1 MSGELEL
8 KIPKLGLTMTEGTVT
23 EWLVDPGQS
32 FQAGDIL
39 VIIETDKIAN
49 EIEAPAAGTLSEVLV
64 QPGETMDV
72 GVAIARWRPAE
83 QAVADPA
90 PAPAAPAETP
100 AADRRRP
107 ATRFEASLA
116 RRMAQAKAEVPHFYL
131 VTQCDADP
139 LLTALGRFKSVAEL
153 PRITVTHVLLHAVA
167 QALLQQPESNCV
179 WDDGEIVE
187 FTRAEVGVA
196 VNAPGGLVVPVVRDA
211 GAISLAELARQTDEL
226 ARRARDEALA
236 ADDVGGGALTVS
248 NAGMYDVT
256 AMYPIITPGQSAILG
271 AGSIRSQFRP
281 DESGRPVPRREI
293 TLVLSL
299 DHRVHDGARGIALLN
314 AIRTQI
320 EAAGELDPHA
330 ATDAR

>member
-1 MSGELEL
+1 MPEEPEL
-8 KIPKLGLTMTEGTVT
+8 KMPKLGLTMTEGTVT
-23 EWLVDPGQS
+23 EWLVDPGES
-32 FQAGDIL
+32 FQAGDVL

-49 EIEAPAAGTLSEVLV
+49 EIEAPAAGTLSEVLA
-64 QPGETMDV
+64 QPGETVDV

-83 QAVADPA
+83 RTAADPA
-90 PAPAAPAETP
+90 PAPVAVAGTA

-107 ATRFEASLA
+107 ATQFEASLA
-116 RRMAQAKAEVPHFYL
+116 RRMTRAKAEVPHFYL
-131 VTQCDADP
+131 VTQCDAGP
-139 LLTALGRFKSVAEL
+139 LLTALGRFESVAEL

-167 QALLQQPESNCV
+167 QALVQQPESNCV

-187 FTRAEVGVA
+187 FTRVDVGVA

-211 GAISLAELARQTDEL
+211 GAAGLAELARQTDEL
-226 ARRARDEALA
+226 VRRARDGALA
-236 ADDVGGGALTVS
+236 ADDAGGGALTVS

-271 AGSIRSQFRP
+271 AGSIRSRFRP
-281 DESGRPVPRREI
+281 DESDRPVPRREI
-293 TLVLSL
+293 TLALSL

-314 AIRTQI
+314 AVRNRL